1 MRSIRSGL
9 WAGGIVVAIFG
20 ACAYGGDGP
29 TPFPRGTRDVAVY
42 GSYGNPTFGDDERYY
57 SVGGSAG
64 YYFADNWSVNLTL
77 VGHQINSSSGA
88 TGVAGETNLQAR
100 WHFLRFDRWTVFVDG
115 GCGFI
120 YSDHELPADGHGT
133 HWNFTPQVGLGA
145 TYQLQPD
152 LFLLGGVREFHAS
165 NGGLQG
171 SDRHPGSN
179 AVMGYLGVMWTF

>member
-9 WAGGIVVAIFG
+9 WAGGIAVAAFG
-20 ACAYGGDGP
+20 ASAYGGDSP

-77 VGHQINSSSGA
+77 VGHKINSSSGA

-120 YSDHELPADGHGT
+120 YS
-133 HWNFTPQVGLGA
+133 
-145 TYQLQPD
+145 
-152 LFLLGGVREFHAS
+152 
-165 NGGLQG
+165 
-171 SDRHPGSN
+171 
-179 AVMGYLGVMWTF
+179 